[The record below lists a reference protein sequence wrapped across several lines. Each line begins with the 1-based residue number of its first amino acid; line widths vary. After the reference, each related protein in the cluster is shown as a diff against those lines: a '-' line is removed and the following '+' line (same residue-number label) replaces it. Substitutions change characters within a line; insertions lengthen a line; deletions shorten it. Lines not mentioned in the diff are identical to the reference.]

1 MATKKYVNLN
11 NLATFLSN
19 LRGVF
24 AALTHTHNL
33 SDIADY
39 VVDSELSP
47 TSTNPLQ
54 NKAVSEIINNC
65 ETRSDAS
72 SKLTEAKSYA
82 DTAVDSLTKIY
93 AQPDEPNTPKEGDVW
108 IDTDEDVVTYA
119 EGESF

>member
-82 DTAVDSLTKIY
+82 DTVVDSLTKVY
-93 AQPDEPNTPKEGDVW
+93 AQPDEPISPKEGDIW
-108 IDTDEDVVTYA
+108 IDTDEAVIPNGDEVSY
-119 EGESF
+119 